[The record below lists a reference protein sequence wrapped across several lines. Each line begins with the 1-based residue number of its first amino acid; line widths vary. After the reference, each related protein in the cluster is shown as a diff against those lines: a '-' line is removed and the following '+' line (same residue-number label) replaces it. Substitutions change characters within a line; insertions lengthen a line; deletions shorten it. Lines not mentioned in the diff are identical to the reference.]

1 MEAGKFQKG
10 QQVRPL
16 APATNFKNNNKMK
29 ATKIEEKSVTITMGV
44 TELRMLGIG
53 YHSMA
58 AGYTEDIKEATELGR
73 PECII
78 EMYREF
84 RDEKIEKTKE
94 IEELIKWIEG

>member
-16 APATNFKNNNKMK
+16 APATNSKNNNKMK
-29 ATKIEEKSVTITMGV
+29 ATKIEEKSVTITMGAS
-44 TELRMLGIG
+44 ELRMLSIG
-53 YHSMA
+53 YYSMVT
-58 AGYTEDIKEATELGR
+58 GYSDDIQEAIEQGR
-73 PECII
+73 PDSVI